1 MVIAGWILAAH
12 STLQTMVL
20 QVSQMG
26 VTKELS
32 PGSYRRQNLQYL
44 RNLGSIM
51 ANLNRVLLIGNLTRE
66 VDLRYR
72 PKGTPVAEITLAI
85 NRVSKSEDGT
95 KREEVTFV
103 DVTLWSR
110 QAELAQQYLRKG
122 NPVFI
127 EGRLQLDSW
136 EHNGQKHSRLRVI
149 AQNLQ
154 LLGKRLDPGPSSTT
168 PEESTIAPVPTPS
181 SARPPARVPIEPD
194 LDVEPF

>member
-1 MVIAGWILAAH
+1 
-12 STLQTMVL
+12 
-20 QVSQMG
+20 
-26 VTKELS
+26 
-32 PGSYRRQNLQYL
+32 
-44 RNLGSIM
+44 M

-66 VDLRYR
+66 VDLRYT

-103 DVTLWSR
+103 DVTLWAR
-110 QAELAQQYLRKG
+110 LAEIADKFLRKG

-127 EGRLQLDSW
+127 EGRLQLDTW

-154 LLGKRLDPGPSSTT
+154 LLGKRLDAGSASTMPEEGKIAPVSTPSST
-168 PEESTIAPVPTPS
+168 
-181 SARPPARVPIEPD
+181 RPLAGCRSNRI
-194 LDVEPF
+194 